1 MCDEACALS
10 YLLSDVLS
18 AAEAAAQVDVEAERL
33 AEDGIVGLLV
43 ELRRTVHQHM
53 KDTHSHR
60 HTQGQRTSSFS
71 TTLSSQRKTPTRRP

>member
-43 ELRRTVHQHM
+43 ELITDGASAHEGHTLTQ
-53 KDTHSHR
+53 THTGAAHLLLLDDAE
-60 HTQGQRTSSFS
+60 Q
-71 TTLSSQRKTPTRRP
+71 PA